1 MNRRLLV
8 SSAITLVILPIF
20 YYELKFSPAYV
31 GIIALGIILSFI
43 SAFIKRVS
51 IIAGIF
57 IVAISLVF
65 SVQGQTGNYSLFN
78 IPYLGLVL
86 PFLLG
91 LPGIAIPEV
100 WGIVCIIGGF
110 ISSLVFPT
118 IQLPIYLATLTSLA
132 YFNLSGRGYPT
143 TIVVK
148 GLPKGAEWS
157 IEINGTLQKE
167 RGNKVTIKEKSAD
180 YLLCPQLVENTYYL
194 PDVVSGKIRKGQT
207 VVIKFKKSDNIPFDK
222 YPHCIS
228 VFRISGLPTGIN
240 SKLNVNGQEYDI
252 TEGQQLVVPALNE
265 QYLKWKVEEVTVG
278 DVIFK
283 PVTDSGIVKRG
294 STVTIN
300 FKSLYKPTPKQKVSL
315 PSLNNW
321 DPKIWINKEI
331 YGYKVIDV
339 VGQGGNGY
347 VVKAE
352 RESKYYA
359 IKILSPE
366 NLSKSS
372 FDTLFKESEN
382 LKELSK
388 NDKIV
393 SIYGIYADSNYI
405 NSIIKGNAEAYFNY
419 PPAII
424 MEFMDGGTIADLIN
438 EIRSSP
444 YFQYIVKAI
453 IREVGLALKYLHK
466 RGYVHL
472 DVKPRNI
479 FLSVIPPK
487 DEKLL
492 LDQIS
497 SRGIIK
503 LGDLGSA
510 VRVGEKITQ
519 ATPAYSPPEQ
529 IEAVITGKG
538 AQPSMDNYALGVTAY
553 YLLTGNVSPIT
564 KYVERAVDLYLQN
577 KFNDALE
584 EIDNSKKVLEGFK
597 PSLPINTLPELN
609 RVIQGTILSDPT
621 KRLTSDDIVQILS

>member
-1 MNRRLLV
+1 
-8 SSAITLVILPIF
+8 
-20 YYELKFSPAYV
+20 
-31 GIIALGIILSFI
+31 
-43 SAFIKRVS
+43 
-51 IIAGIF
+51 
-57 IVAISLVF
+57 
-65 SVQGQTGNYSLFN
+65 
-78 IPYLGLVL
+78 
-86 PFLLG
+86 
-91 LPGIAIPEV
+91 
-100 WGIVCIIGGF
+100 
-110 ISSLVFPT
+110 
-118 IQLPIYLATLTSLA
+118 
-132 YFNLSGRGYPT
+132 
-143 TIVVK
+143 
-148 GLPKGAEWS
+148 
-157 IEINGTLQKE
+157 
-167 RGNKVTIKEKSAD
+167 
-180 YLLCPQLVENTYYL
+180 
-194 PDVVSGKIRKGQT
+194 
-207 VVIKFKKSDNIPFDK
+207 
-222 YPHCIS
+222 
-228 VFRISGLPTGIN
+228 
-240 SKLNVNGQEYDI
+240 
-252 TEGQQLVVPALNE
+252 
-265 QYLKWKVEEVTVG
+265 
-278 DVIFK
+278 
-283 PVTDSGIVKRG
+283 
-294 STVTIN
+294 
-300 FKSLYKPTPKQKVSL
+300 
-315 PSLNNW
+315 
-321 DPKIWINKEI
+321 
-331 YGYKVIDV
+331 
-339 VGQGGNGY
+339 
-347 VVKAE
+347 
-352 RESKYYA
+352 
-359 IKILSPE
+359 
-366 NLSKSS
+366 
-372 FDTLFKESEN
+372 
-382 LKELSK
+382 
-388 NDKIV
+388 
-393 SIYGIYADSNYI
+393 
-405 NSIIKGNAEAYFNY
+405 
-419 PPAII
+419 